1 MYNSSE
7 DLYRNIDQPRAIGSF
22 DKIKK
27 QTGWCPS
34 IAFERSL
41 LDTYNIN
48 DLITNVMLYLVTNSF
63 NTSTWI
69 YYGRREEGGRI
80 MNSDGKRVEV
90 PTACALFPR
99 ELLSWPPRSYV
110 DRLYNVVQW
119 NEFSKGGHFA
129 AMEEP
134 ELLIKDIIDYFNLLK
149 K

>member
-1 MYNSSE
+1 MLDNPVGVAAWILEKFYGWS
-7 DLYRNIDQPRAIGSF
+7 D
-22 DKIKK
+22 IKK
-27 QTGWCPS
+27 N
-34 IAFERSL
+34 SL

-80 MNSDGKRVEV
+80 MNADGKRVEV

-134 ELLIKDIIDYFNLLK
+134 ELLIKDIIDYFNLIK

>member
-1 MYNSSE
+1 M
-7 DLYRNIDQPRAIGSF
+7 
-22 DKIKK
+22 
-27 QTGWCPS
+27 
-34 IAFERSL
+34 
-41 LDTYNIN
+41 
-48 DLITNVMLYLVTNSF
+48 
-63 NTSTWI
+63 
-69 YYGRREEGGRI
+69 
-80 MNSDGKRVEV
+80 

-134 ELLIKDIIDYFNLLK
+134 ELFIKDIIDYFNLIK